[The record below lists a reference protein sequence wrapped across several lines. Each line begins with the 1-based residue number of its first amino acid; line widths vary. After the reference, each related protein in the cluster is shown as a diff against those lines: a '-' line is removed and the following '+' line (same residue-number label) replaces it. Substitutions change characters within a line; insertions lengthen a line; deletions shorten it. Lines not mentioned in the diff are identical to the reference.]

1 MTTASPPSPAAY
13 DQIFAAIE
21 KGELRPGDRLFETE
35 LAKQYGVSRT
45 PIREAIR
52 RLEADGVVEHKPRV
66 GAVVRTLGQQEIVE
80 LYEMRIV
87 LETTAATMAAKH
99 AAAAEI
105 RTLQS
110 LNADMQEA
118 AEDPTRVAI
127 LNRTFHRCIMQAA
140 RNQFLS
146 HSYHALSHALILLG
160 KTTLETPTRVATIV
174 AQHADIITG
183 LREGDPDAAA
193 EAMRV
198 HMEASL
204 DHRLKA
210 LHIAG

>member
-1 MTTASPPSPAAY
+1 MTTASPQASPAY
-13 DQIFAAIE
+13 DQIFDAIE
-21 KGELRPGDRLFETE
+21 KGQLRPGDRLLETD
-35 LAKQYGVSRT
+35 LARQFGVSRT

-52 RLEADGVVEHKPRV
+52 RLEAEGIVEHRPRV

-105 RTLQS
+105 RALES
-110 LNADMQEA
+110 LNTDMQA
-118 AEDPTRVAI
+118 AAKDPTKVAI
-127 LNRTFHRCIMQAA
+127 LNRRFHRCIMQAA

-160 KTTLETPTRVATIV
+160 KTTLETPARVATV
-174 AQHADIITG
+174 ASQHAQIIAA
-183 LREGDPDAAA
+183 LKAADPKRAA
-193 EAMRV
+193 EAMQT
-198 HMEASL
+198 HMETSL
-204 DHRLKA
+204 EHRLNA
-210 LHIAG
+210 LHVDV